1 MNIIHKNSNVPPF
14 VLICGRDCTILN
26 SPDGKALKAK
36 HFFKTCPISMYGV
49 NGMKKRF
56 VVMALDG
63 AQSEFLGLVLC
74 GLLFIGG
81 SLAGSLAA
89 GTLQDTEA
97 LRGYVAAFLDGYRSA
112 VRPDFFTALLSTV
125 KYHLAAVFLGF
136 SLLGPLLIPLLA
148 AVRGFFLCFS
158 VTAVLRALGARGIG
172 FTLSLFGIPAVVSIP
187 CFFILS
193 SLAFS
198 FSLYLLRAIRQPGG
212 RAPISPV
219 SGRRLVWGGICFA
232 LLLALAAADTALISR
247 LVSYAASQITL

>member
-1 MNIIHKNSNVPPF
+1 M
-14 VLICGRDCTILN
+14 
-26 SPDGKALKAK
+26 AAK
-36 HFFKTCPISMYGV
+36 HFFGTCPICIYGV

-63 AQSEFLGLVLC
+63 AQSDFVGLILC

-81 SLAGSLAA
+81 SVAGSVAA
-89 GTLQDTEA
+89 GVLQDAEA
-97 LRGYVAAFLDGYRSA
+97 LRGYVAAFLEGYKSPPP
-112 VRPDFFTALLSTV
+112 PDFLDALISTV

-136 SLLGPLLIPLLA
+136 SVLGPLLIPLLA

-198 FSLYLLRAIRQPGG
+198 SSLALLRAFRNQGG
-212 RAPISPV
+212 RRRFRPQAGGAL
-219 SGRRLVWGGICFA
+219 SGAGSVLPCCWRWRRR
-232 LLLALAAADTALISR
+232 TR
-247 LVSYAASQITL
+247 L